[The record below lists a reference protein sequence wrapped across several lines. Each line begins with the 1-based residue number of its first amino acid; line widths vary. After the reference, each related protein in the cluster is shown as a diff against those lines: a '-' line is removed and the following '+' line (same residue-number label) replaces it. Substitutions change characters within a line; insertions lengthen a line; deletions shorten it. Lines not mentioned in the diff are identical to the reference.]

1 MDTDAHTPSTMRV
14 INDNVFLRGQRDCRA
29 KVLEFRDNE
38 TARYAA
44 LYRNRCIDAM
54 ALKKWIRQS
63 ETKFAG
69 ALGIS

>member
-14 INDNVFLRGQRDCRA
+14 INDNVFLGRQVDCRA

-38 TARYAA
+38 TTRYTT

-54 ALKKWIRQS
+54 TLRKWIRQS
-63 ETKFAG
+63 ETKFVG